1 MWDNRETTHVETR
14 LMSTNTLFRRPSSGP
29 EEPLPPSLHG
39 HVTPPPRRGCADQSE
54 GASNKASCYI
64 ENWGKQKKRSP
75 LRVILQSLY
84 EEHAVSLVLFLWC
97 GAAPVPGSDL
107 KRLNSRL
114 NFPPPSQKKRMSA
127 GRVNTKLHDWSQA
140 RNTRDW
146 EHFPPAHAR
155 ESGADLLLAR
165 PQEWFSLCR
174 NDQQL

>member
-1 MWDNRETTHVETR
+1 
-14 LMSTNTLFRRPSSGP
+14 MSTNTLFRRPSSGP
-29 EEPLPPSLHG
+29 EEPPPAISARARHPPTETGLRRTKPV
-39 HVTPPPRRGCADQSE
+39 VTLKIG
-54 GASNKASCYI
+54 GN
-64 ENWGKQKKRSP
+64 NKKRSP

-140 RNTRDW
+140 RNVRDW